1 MRRHLAREQHRG
13 HRRLVQISRVRVP
26 DAAEIDLLVLELLH
40 FDHLRKAGDAL
51 DEGILDRLADTS
63 REGHELLR
71 AKPLLAEE
79 DHQVLEPGIANFR
92 KIFIGKGARQVN
104 PVNFRA
110 KRASNA
116 SYFHTMQIM
125 QSNLRFAPAK
135 VDVEKRPDGSMILR
149 SPQKLGPYA
158 RCVTE
163 WLVHWS
169 DGAPERVFL
178 AERRK
183 DGWRKLSY
191 RETYG
196 EVRRIGQ
203 ALLDL
208 GLGKDR
214 PVAILSDNSVNHALL
229 ALGAMHVGV
238 PVAPIS
244 PAYSLMSK
252 DFGKLK
258 YIFELVQPGL
268 VYASDPEKFKLALA
282 AIGAK
287 STPVETLLESN
298 PGSTME
304 REFLKIGPDTVAK
317 ILFTSGSTGQPKGV
331 VNTHR
336 MLCANQQMIAQA
348 WPFLEERA
356 PVIVDWLPWNH
367 TFGGNHNFNLLLRNG
382 GTLYIDGGKPAPGL
396 AEITVRNLREIAPTM
411 YFNVPRGYDLLLPF
425 LENDAELRRNFFSEL
440 DVLFYAAAALP
451 QNLWERIE
459 RLARNEKGGRLA
471 MLSAWGSTETSPLA
485 SSVHF
490 LMERAGVI
498 GLPVAGCELKLV
510 PSAGKLEV
518 RVRGANV
525 MPGYY
530 KRPDLTRAAFDD
542 EGFYRIGDAVKFAD
556 PADAAKGI
564 VFDGRVAEDF
574 KLSTG
579 TWVHVGAVR
588 IRLIAAGDPVI
599 QDAVITGH
607 DRNEVG
613 ALVFLNVNVA
623 KSMSGDAIRARLVE
637 TLKALSLET
646 GSSTHPTRLMVMT
659 EPPSIDANEITDKGY
674 LNQRAVLRR
683 RAALVERLYSP

>member
-1 MRRHLAREQHRG
+1 MH
-13 HRRLVQISRVRVP
+13 
-26 DAAEIDLLVLELLH
+26 
-40 FDHLRKAGDAL
+40 
-51 DEGILDRLADTS
+51 
-63 REGHELLR
+63 
-71 AKPLLAEE
+71 
-79 DHQVLEPGIANFR
+79 
-92 KIFIGKGARQVN
+92 
-104 PVNFRA
+104 
-110 KRASNA
+110 
-116 SYFHTMQIM
+116 
-125 QSNLRFAPAK
+125 SNLRFAPPR
-135 VDVEKRPDGSMILR
+135 VDVEKRADGSLILR

-163 WLVHWS
+163 WLSDWS
-169 DGAPERVFL
+169 DKTPERVFL
-178 AERRK
+178 AERKK

-196 EVRRIGQ
+196 DVRRIGQ

-214 PVAILSDNSVNHALL
+214 PVAILSDNSVDHALL

-282 AIGAK
+282 AVGAK
-287 STPVETLLESN
+287 STAVEKLLESN

-304 REFLKIGPDTVAK
+304 REFLRIRPDSVAK
-317 ILFTSGSTGQPKGV
+317 ILFTSGSTGPPKGV

-336 MLCANQQMIAQA
+336 MLCANQQMMAQA
-348 WPFLEERA
+348 WPFLEERS

-367 TFGGNHNFNLLLRNG
+367 TFGGNHNFNLVLRNG
-382 GTLYIDGGKPAPGL
+382 GTLYVDNGKPVPGL
-396 AEITVRNLREIAPTM
+396 VETSVANLREISPTL

-425 LENDAELRRNFFSEL
+425 LENDTELRRNFFHDL

-451 QNLWERIE
+451 QNLWDRIE
-459 RLARNEKGGRLA
+459 RLALQEKGGRLA
-471 MLSAWGSTETSPLA
+471 MLSAWGSTETAPLA
-485 SSVHF
+485 TSVHF
-490 LMERAGVI
+490 PVERPGVI
-498 GLPVAGCELKLV
+498 GLPVAECELKLV
-510 PSAGKLEV
+510 PNAGKLEV
-518 RVRGANV
+518 RVRGPNV
-525 MPGYY
+525 MPGYF
-530 KRPDLTRAAFDD
+530 KRPDLTGAAFDE

-556 PADAAKGI
+556 PADPAKGLM
-564 VFDGRVAEDF
+564 FDGRVAEDF

-579 TWVHVGAVR
+579 TWVHVGALRVK
-588 IRLIAAGDPVI
+588 LIAAGDPLI

-613 ALVFLNVNVA
+613 ALVFLNA
-623 KSMSGDAIRARLVE
+623 ALTKDLPLESLKEKLRD
-637 TLKALSLET
+637 TLNKLSREP
-646 GSSTHPTRLMVMT
+646 GSSTHPARLMVMT

-674 LNQRAVLRR
+674 MNQRAVLER
-683 RAALVERLYSP
+683 RAGLVEQLYASAENVITA